1 MNSAYLED
9 GLRDRLGDLLS
20 DLLRLREK
28 ANIIK
33 TSNESFAEI
42 TSNDVYSPIAPIVF
56 SSAIKILLS
65 PWFER
70 PIFG

>member
-1 MNSAYLED
+1 MNSAYLEE

-33 TSNESFAEI
+33 TSNESFADI
-42 TSNDVYSPIAPIVF
+42 TSNDGNSPIAPIVV
-56 SSAIKILLS
+56 SSAIKILWS
-65 PWFER
+65 PWFEL

>member
-1 MNSAYLED
+1 MNSAYLEE

-33 TSNESFAEI
+33 TSNESFADI
-42 TSNDVYSPIAPIVF
+42 TSNDVNSPIAPIVF

-65 PWFER
+65 PWFEL